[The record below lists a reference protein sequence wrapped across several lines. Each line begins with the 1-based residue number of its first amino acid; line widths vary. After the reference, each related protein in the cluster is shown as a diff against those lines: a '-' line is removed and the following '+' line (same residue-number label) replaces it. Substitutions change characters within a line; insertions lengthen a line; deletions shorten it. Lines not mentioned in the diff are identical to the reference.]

1 MTLGQG
7 RNGGCNLAPP
17 VQVKRLRSVLQQV
30 VLASLPLAGC
40 DTTGVGPIGDNC
52 IEHLSRTLVS
62 QDPSPHA
69 PLQLKIESCRVD
81 VDACIR
87 LCDVLMSDAQIDG
100 SMTGCAVTFQDN
112 EVHAAVAYDVVTPG
126 CGASVGRRPDG
137 LAPPRRMHNDSALG
151 AWFANVAW
159 LEASSIYA
167 FLQLARELA
176 DHDAPGALVR
186 LAQAAARDEVRH
198 AQLMSRFAQRFGGAQ
213 PPVEVAPPRVRT
225 LEALAIENAIE
236 GCVRETWGA
245 VVALWQAQRAP
256 DAEMRAAFALIAR
269 DEVRHAALGWAID
282 RWAMGRLDDAAQVR
296 VALAREA
303 AVVSLAAEPIDELP
317 AVGLPSAAD
326 ARRLHARTNSSLW
339 NGGLS

>member
-1 MTLGQG
+1 MTLGRG

-30 VLASLPLAGC
+30 VLASLPLAAGC
-40 DTTGVGPIGDNC
+40 DTTGVGPIGNC
-52 IEHLSRTLVS
+52 VEHASRTLVS

-87 LCDVLMSDAQIDG
+87 LCTALMDDSQING
-100 SMTGCAVTFQDN
+100 SLTGCAVTFEDN
-112 EVHAAVAYDVVTPG
+112 EVHAAVAYDTAPPG
-126 CGASVGRRPDG
+126 CGLATGRRPEG
-137 LAPPRRMHNDSALG
+137 LAPPRRLPSDNALG
-151 AWFANVAW
+151 AWFGNVAW

-176 DHDAPGALVR
+176 AHDAPPALVR

-198 AQLMSRFAQRFGGAQ
+198 TQLMRRFAQRFGGAQ
-213 PPVEVAPPRVRT
+213 PPVEVTPPRVRT

-282 RWAMGRLDDAAQVR
+282 RWATGLLDHAARVR

-303 AVVSLAAEPIDELP
+303 AVASLAAERIDELP

-326 ARRLHARTNSSLW
+326 ARRLHARTYSSLW

>member
-7 RNGGCNLAPP
+7 RNGGCNPATP

-30 VLASLPLAGC
+30 VLASLPLAAGC
-40 DTTGVGPIGDNC
+40 DTAGVGPIDNC
-52 IEHLSRTLVS
+52 IEHASRTLVS
-62 QDPSPHA
+62 EDPSPHA

-87 LCDVLMSDAQIDG
+87 LCNTLLDDAQING

-112 EVHAAVAYDVVTPG
+112 EVHAAVAYDTVTPG
-126 CGASVGRRPDG
+126 CGAATGRRPDG
-137 LAPPRRMHNDSALG
+137 LAPPRRMHNGSALG

-176 DHDAPGALVR
+176 AHDAPGALVR

-282 RWAMGRLDDAAQVR
+282 RWAMGRLDHAAQVR

-303 AVVSLAAEPIDELP
+303 AVASLAAERIDELP

-326 ARRLHARTNSSLW
+326 ARRLHARTYSWLW

>member
-1 MTLGQG
+1 M
-7 RNGGCNLAPP
+7 
-17 VQVKRLRSVLQQV
+17 QVKRLRAVLQQV
-30 VLASLPLAGC
+30 VLASLPLAAGC
-40 DTTGVGPIGDNC
+40 DTAGVGGIDNC
-52 IEHLSRTLVS
+52 IEHASRTLVTKQPSS
-62 QDPSPHA
+62 QPSM
-69 PLQLKIESCRVD
+69 QLKIESCRVD

-87 LCDVLMSDAQIDG
+87 LCTALLDKTEVGG
-100 SMTGCAVTFQDN
+100 SLTGCAVTFEGD
-112 EVHAAVAYDVVTPG
+112 EVHAAVTYDMIAPG
-126 CGASVGRRPDG
+126 CGAATGRRPDG
-137 LAPPRRMHNDSALG
+137 LAPPRRTPADTALG
-151 AWFANVAW
+151 AWFASVTW

-167 FLQLARELA
+167 FLQLARELGA
-176 DHDAPGALVR
+176 HEAPHALVR
-186 LAQAAARDEVRH
+186 LAEAAARDEVRH
-198 AQLMSRFAQRFGGAQ
+198 AQLMGRFAQRFGGV
-213 PPVEVAPPRVRT
+213 PPAVEVAPPRART

-282 RWAMGRLDDAAQVR
+282 RWTTSRLDHAARVR

-303 AVVSLAAEPIDELP
+303 AVASLAAERGDELA

-326 ARRLHARTNSSLW
+326 ARRLHARTYSSLW